1 VLDPNTI
8 ALLNQLG
15 FDTGYV
21 ESLMSSAILL
31 SILALVTAI
40 PTGAIAKRKGRSK
53 AFWVLFSLTIPL
65 IPLLLIWFLP
75 AVPGDGAVPKKRE

>member
-8 ALLNQLG
+8 SLLNQLG
-15 FDTGYV
+15 FDAGFV

-53 AFWVLFSLTIPL
+53 VLWVLFSLTIPL
-65 IPLLLIWFLP
+65 IPLLLIWLLP
-75 AVPGDGAVPKKRE
+75 EVPGDGAVQKKRE

>member
-1 VLDPNTI
+1 MLDPNTI

-15 FDTGYV
+15 FDAGFV

-40 PTGAIAKRKGRSK
+40 PTGVIAKRKGRSK
-53 AFWVLFSLTIPL
+53 VLWVLFSLTIPL

-75 AVPGDGAVPKKRE
+75 EVPGAGAVHEKRE